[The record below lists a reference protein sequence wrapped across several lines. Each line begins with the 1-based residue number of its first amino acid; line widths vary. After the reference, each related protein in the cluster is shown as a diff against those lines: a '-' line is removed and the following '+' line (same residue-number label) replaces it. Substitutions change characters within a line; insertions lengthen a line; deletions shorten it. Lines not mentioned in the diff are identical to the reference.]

1 MDWYVLWHF
10 QLKHKKMKIVTSGIL
25 PRNKAKSLR
34 RKKLIETNNMLKYK
48 CSQMPHIIYLEP
60 ESSWVK
66 QDLELN
72 IELYY

>member
-1 MDWYVLWHF
+1 
-10 QLKHKKMKIVTSGIL
+10 MKIVTSGIL

-48 CSQMPHIIYLEP
+48 CSQMPHIMYLEP

>member
-10 QLKHKKMKIVTSGIL
+10 QLKHKKMTIVTSGIL